1 VARDSVMDGG
11 EAVADCCFAGV
22 AAELLSSTQKKR
34 CNKVQR
40 NYFSYSEEI
49 KITQYSSLHL
59 C

>member
-1 VARDSVMDGG
+1 MDGG